1 MINVIVVD
9 AQGGGLGASVVK
21 KLTEQYSGRIHL
33 TAAGTNPRATAS
45 MQKSGAASCATGEAA
60 ICELV
65 READVIIGGIGI
77 IAASGMLGEITPRIA
92 RAIAESL
99 AKKILIP
106 ISRCS
111 IIIPGA
117 KEQSA
122 KALIDLAA
130 AELEPLLEQIKNA

>member
-1 MINVIVVD
+1 MLNVIVVD

-21 KLTEQYSGRIHL
+21 KLVEKLGGQIQL
-33 TAAGTNPRATAS
+33 TAAGTNFRATSA
-45 MQKSGAASCATGEAA
+45 MKKSGAVDCATGENA
-60 ICELV
+60 ICDLV
-65 READVIIGGIGI
+65 RSADVIIGGIGI

-92 RAIAESL
+92 RTIAESG

-117 KEQSA
+117 KEQTA

-130 AELEPLLEQIKNA
+130 SELALLLE

>member
-1 MINVIVVD
+1 MLNVIVVD

-21 KLTEQYSGRIHL
+21 KLAEKFGGQIYL
-33 TAAGTNPRATAS
+33 TAAGTNARATAS
-45 MQKSGAASCATGEAA
+45 MKKSGAAETATGEAA
-60 ICELV
+60 ICERV
-65 READVIIGGIGI
+65 RSADVIIGGIGI

-92 RAIAESL
+92 RAIAESG

-117 KEQSA
+117 KEQTA

-130 AELEPLLEQIKNA
+130 SEVALLLE

>member
-1 MINVIVVD
+1 MLNVIVVD

-21 KLTEQYSGRIHL
+21 KLVEKYVGRICL
-33 TAAGTNPRATAS
+33 TAAGTNARATAS
-45 MQKSGAASCATGEAA
+45 MKKSGAANCATGEAA
-60 ICELV
+60 ICDLA
-65 READVIIGGIGI
+65 RSADVIIGGIGI

-92 RAIAESL
+92 RAIAESD

-130 AELEPLLEQIKNA
+130 AELESLL